1 MIKVYNQSMQLMAY
15 LQNAFGIGY
24 EERLNEVWSASFS
37 LPADDDKNA
46 ECLPL
51 RYVEIFDGEERVD
64 LFRIMPT
71 KTQRSYDGK
80 TITYSCE
87 HVLATLMDDIMFQYH
102 QVGGAGF
109 PISSVIQYI
118 LSKQSTPRWEFDAC
132 EFDDEFEYNYENDNL
147 ISALFAVTEPLE
159 SDYMWTWDTSTTPW
173 TLNLVR
179 PETQPSAWIRYGK
192 NLEGITV
199 DEDPTQLITRIYPL
213 GYGEGV
219 NQLNIVDV
227 NPTGL
232 PYIDADTI
240 GEYGVIAYPYVDL
253 SIDNAATLYAAAKSV
268 LEQMKRPRRTYSV
281 EGLELYR
288 LTSDPIDKFRTG
300 AMVRIIDE
308 ELGIDIIDRVQ
319 VRGRP
324 DIEGAP
330 GDVKLEIANKADSQA
345 TDTNKLASRQRI
357 SETYAQGA
365 TNIDTQNF
373 ADNCDPDH
381 PAVLQVYVPEGT
393 ARINKLS
400 LMYETEAF
408 RAFSKAIAAAPATT
422 SGPSSI
428 ETTENGGASINTN
441 TGQQLWNIDYNYGLP
456 EVSERTGGHN
466 HGIAPGTQ
474 LSTPGGGYVTFVG
487 ADNHSHGLVSHQ
499 HVFDIPAHYHEME
512 HTHEIPEHT
521 HEIEYGIFEG
531 PIPSALTITVDGN
544 TMPGGS
550 TSGADIDIIPYLS
563 KDANGRV
570 QRGVWH
576 EIKIAPDSL
585 GRIVASVVMQLF
597 VQSRG
602 GGDY

>member
-1 MIKVYNQSMQLMAY
+1 MIKVYNQSMQLVAY
-15 LQNAFGIGY
+15 LLNAFSIGY

-46 ECLPL
+46 ECQPL

-71 KTQRSYDGK
+71 KTQRSYDGR
-80 TITYSCE
+80 TISYTCE

-102 QVGGAGF
+102 QVGGSGV
-109 PISSVIQYI
+109 PIGSVIQYI

-199 DEDPTQLITRIYPL
+199 DEDPTQIITRIYPL

-219 NQLNIVDV
+219 NQLTITEV

-240 GEYGVIAYPYVDL
+240 GQYGVISYPYVDL
-253 SIDNAATLYAAAKSV
+253 AIDNANTLFATAKV
-268 LEQMKRPRRTYSV
+268 ILEKMKRPKRTYSV

-288 LTSDPIDKFRTG
+288 LTDDPIDKFRTG
-300 AMVRIIDE
+300 ALVRIIDE
-308 ELGIDIIDRVQ
+308 ELGIDIIDRIQ

-330 GDVKLEIANKADSQA
+330 GDVKLEIANKATSQA
-345 TDTNKLASRQRI
+345 TDTNNLANRQRI

-393 ARINKLS
+393 ARINKLLLS
-400 LMYETEAF
+400 FQSEPF
-408 RAFSKAIAAAPATT
+408 RAYSKAIEAAPATT
-422 SGPSSI
+422 SGPSSR
-428 ETTENGGASINTN
+428 ETTADGGGIVDT
-441 TGQQLWNIDYNYGLP
+441 
-456 EVSERTGGHN
+456 RTGAYKLESGYAPDPTTYEGSHN
-466 HGIAPGTQ
+466 HGIANGTA
-474 LSTPGGGYVTFVG
+474 LSTPGGGFVTW
-487 ADNHSHGLVSHQ
+487 VSHPG
-499 HVFDIPAHYHEME
+499 HIHNPANHGHRIDLPDHTHEMD

-531 PIPSALTITVDGN
+531 PSPESIVVTVDGN
-544 TMPGGS
+544 SVPGNS
-550 TSGADIDIIPYLS
+550 TSVTDLDLIPHLS
-563 KDANGRV
+563 KDSNGRV
-570 QRGVWH
+570 QRGIWH
-576 EIKIAPDSL
+576 IVQIAPDSL
-585 GRIVASVVMQLF
+585 GRIVANVNMQFF
-597 VQSRG
+597 VNSRG

>member
-24 EERLNEVWSASFS
+24 EERLNEVWGASFS
-37 LPADDDKNA
+37 LPANDEKIV

-64 LFRIMPT
+64 LFRISPT
-71 KTQRSYDGK
+71 KTQRSYDGQ
-80 TITYSCE
+80 TVTYSCE

-102 QVGGAGF
+102 QVGGSGV
-109 PISSVIQYI
+109 PIGNVIQYI
-118 LSKQSTPRWEFDAC
+118 LSKQATPRWQLGSC
-132 EFDDEFEYNYENDNL
+132 EFSTEYEYNYENDNL
-147 ISALFAVTEPLE
+147 ISALFAITEPLE
-159 SDYMWTWDTSTTPW
+159 SDHMWTWDTTVMPW
-173 TLNLVR
+173 KLNLVQ

-219 NQLNIVDV
+219 NQLNITEV

-232 PYIDADTI
+232 PFIDADTI

-253 SIDNAATLYAAAKSV
+253 SIDNATTLYAAAKSV
-268 LEQMKRPRRTYSV
+268 LEQMKRPKRTYSV

-288 LTSDPIDKFRTG
+288 LTDDPIDKFRTG

-345 TDTNKLASRQRI
+345 TDTNKLANRQRI

-393 ARINKLS
+393 ARINKLQLS
-400 LMYETEAF
+400 FQSEPF
-408 RAFSKAIAAAPATT
+408 RAYSRAIAAAPATT
-422 SGPSSI
+422 SGSSSR
-428 ETTENGGASINTN
+428 ETTADGGGIVDT
-441 TGQQLWNIDYNYGLP
+441 
-456 EVSERTGGHN
+456 RTGAYKLESGFAPDPTTYEGSHN
-466 HGIAPGTQ
+466 HGITNGTA
-474 LSTPGGGYVTFVG
+474 LATASGGSVVWVAHSGHIHNP
-487 ADNHSHGLVSHQ
+487 ANHGHRIDLPDHT
-499 HVFDIPAHYHEME
+499 HEME

-531 PIPSALTITVDGN
+531 PSPGSITLTVDGN
-544 TMPGGS
+544 SVPVSS
-550 TSGADIDIIPYLS
+550 TSGSDVDIIPFLS
-563 KDANGRV
+563 KDSNGRV
-570 QRGVWH
+570 QRGIWH
-576 EIKIAPDSL
+576 EIQIAPDSL
-585 GRIVASVVMQLF
+585 GRIVASINMQLF
-597 VQSRG
+597 VNSRG